1 MSRHLDTDPG
11 ELTRIDRF
19 EARMLVDPFNLRN
32 VRENQRDDKR
42 ELSVRATRQ
51 QVLRDQGLHFP
62 IGSCALILEKR
73 ERERGRPLEQSFR
86 PALQT
91 VAAGNKEQSTYF
103 PSQPADRQS
112 FLKCRFSHPSIH
124 LFGFRL

>member
-1 MSRHLDTDPG
+1 
-11 ELTRIDRF
+11 
-19 EARMLVDPFNLRN
+19 MLVDPFNLRN

-73 ERERGRPLEQSFR
+73 ERERSPTRTE
-86 PALQT
+86 
-91 VAAGNKEQSTYF
+91 F
-103 PSQPADRQS
+103 PPGTPNCCSRQQRAINILS
-112 FLKCRFSHPSIH
+112 
-124 LFGFRL
+124 